1 MTWILKVQIPFW
13 GTQDLHLFHVR
24 AGAIVLVC
32 IAVPWVL
39 PTLVPLLIG
48 FAYVRKRYI
57 TTSREVKRFDA
68 VTRSPIYAS
77 FGATLKVCPIFTN
90 F

>member
-1 MTWILKVQIPFW
+1 M
-13 GTQDLHLFHVR
+13 H

-39 PTLVPLLIG
+39 PTLVPLIIG
-48 FAYVRKRYI
+48 FMWIRKRYI

-77 FGATLKVCPIFTN
+77 FGATLKVGMACTQYIKDRCPGVSTACSGLR
-90 F
+90 

>member
-1 MTWILKVQIPFW
+1 MCSLNAF
-13 GTQDLHLFHVR
+13 FHISWCFTPISVC

-39 PTLVPLLIG
+39 PTLVPLLAG
-48 FAYVRKRYI
+48 FAWVRRRYI

-77 FGATLKVCPIFTN
+77 FGATLKVCA
-90 F
+90 